1 MIMSIWKAFVNVE
14 FLVSAC
20 EILIQLVQ
28 MGFPDSAFPES
39 SPDDF
44 TEQIG
49 F

>member
-1 MIMSIWKAFVNVE
+1 MLNSWYQPV
-14 FLVSAC
+14 